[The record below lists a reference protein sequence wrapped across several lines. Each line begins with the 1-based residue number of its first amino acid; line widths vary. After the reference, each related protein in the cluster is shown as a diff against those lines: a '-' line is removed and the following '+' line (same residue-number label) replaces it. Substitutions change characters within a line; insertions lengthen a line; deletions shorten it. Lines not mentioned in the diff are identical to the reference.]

1 MDKQISKLKF
11 YSFLFGFILLVQII
25 GMVFFFRN
33 SNTLHSASLKKI
45 DSLINEVGTLKDENL
60 QLNQSLDQQK
70 DSNQLNEQTLRQLY
84 LNVSTS
90 KSTTEDLQKNLNNY
104 KTFLEDERRKLA
116 AQNNELN
123 TQVTKQNQQINELK
137 LSKENTKIFNDINA
151 KTFSVLFLGENQKLT
166 DTILLAVVN
175 PEKQKTS
182 LISIPR
188 DLYYDGRK
196 INEYYKFYGIEKT
209 IEVIQKIS
217 GIKADKYIR
226 FNFDSFTDLI
236 DSIEGIDIS
245 IDQKLIDNS
254 YPNGNLGYKTVVF
267 NPGLEKMNGQRALE
281 YARSRKSTSDFDR
294 SLRQQ
299 KIIIAIKEK
308 LNSLGIMKNIEFYIT
323 AFQSIQKNLDTNFN
337 ILEAIQNFDQY
348 KDFQLSAGNILSNE
362 NFLYSAKSVSG
373 QSILLPQ
380 KNTFLP
386 FQQKLIEII

>member
-1 MDKQISKLKF
+1 
-11 YSFLFGFILLVQII
+11 
-25 GMVFFFRN
+25 MVLFFRN

-45 DSLINEVGTLKDENL
+45 DSLINEIGTLKDENI

-90 KSTTEDLQKNLNNY
+90 KSSTEDLQKNLNNY

-116 AQNNELN
+116 TQNNELN
-123 TQVTKQNQQINELK
+123 TQITKQTQQINELK
-137 LSKENTKIFNDINA
+137 LNKENTKVFNDINA

-188 DLYYDGRK
+188 DLYYEGRK

-209 IEVIQKIS
+209 IKVIQKIS

-348 KDFQLSAGNILSNE
+348 KDYQLSAGNILSNE